1 MDRTH
6 AHFPRGLRRE
16 WTVGRADGGREEG
29 RTPNAGRTSHGMT
42 DAEAME
48 VLGRLHGGDRRST
61 FAQALFPYDPTKY
74 RTRGEWAKAV
84 GTRVAHDIRTD
95 PLLCQRMYALGYE
108 PGKQGYSLKQ
118 RIELIKYYKTK

>member
-6 AHFPRGLRRE
+6 AHFSRRLLRERA
-16 WTVGRADGGREEG
+16 VGRTEAGREEG
-29 RTPNAGRTSHGMT
+29 RTQAGARTSRSMT

-108 PGKQGYSLKQ
+108 PHRQGYTLEQ
-118 RIELIKYYKTK
+118 RIELVKYYRS

>member
-6 AHFPRGLRRE
+6 AHFSRRLLRE
-16 WTVGRADGGREEG
+16 RAGSRTEVNREEG
-29 RTPNAGRTSHGMT
+29 HTQAAGRTSHSMT

-74 RTRGEWAKAV
+74 RSRGEWAKAV

-95 PLLCQRMYALGYE
+95 PLLCQRMHALGYE
-108 PGKQGYSLKQ
+108 PHRQGYTLEQ
-118 RIELIKYYKTK
+118 RIELIKFYK